1 MSAPFPLFVSAAA
14 VLVFA
19 AAVSAAVAFVM
30 FVGAL
35 NIGLIFQA
43 AVQQRLDGVFAAAAY
58 AGVQRYSFVRQR
70 AFGSRAY
77 SAAD

>member
-19 AAVSAAVAFVM
+19 AVVSAAVAFVM

-43 AVQQRLDGVFAAAAY
+43 AVQQCLDGVFAAAAY
-58 AGVQRYSFVRQR
+58 AGIQ
-70 AFGSRAY
+70 
-77 SAAD
+77 